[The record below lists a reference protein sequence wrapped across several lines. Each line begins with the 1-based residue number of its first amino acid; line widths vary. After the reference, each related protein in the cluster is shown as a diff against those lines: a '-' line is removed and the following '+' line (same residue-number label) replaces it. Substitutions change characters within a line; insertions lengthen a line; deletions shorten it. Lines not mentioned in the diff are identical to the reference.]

1 MLLGII
7 GGQEIAIIAIILIL
21 LFGLNRIPDI
31 MKNLGESV
39 KEINDAKK
47 EIGETINIFN
57 IKNLLL

>member
-47 EIGETINIFN
+47 EIGEMINIFN